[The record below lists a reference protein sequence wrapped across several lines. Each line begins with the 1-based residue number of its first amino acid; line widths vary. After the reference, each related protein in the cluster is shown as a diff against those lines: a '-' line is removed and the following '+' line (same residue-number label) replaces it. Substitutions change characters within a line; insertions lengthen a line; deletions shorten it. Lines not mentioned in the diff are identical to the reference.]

1 MLKDC
6 VAVLDIQ
13 SSHIDVVIG
22 EKSVNNTFIFRAKES
37 VEYYTFFDGAFYDIK
52 VLEEKISKLFIDII
66 EKNDISR
73 ISTCYVGV
81 PGEFFKV
88 LTTNYRIAFNKAR
101 RIAESDVKNLFDM
114 AYEGKEDCGYTLIN
128 RTAVYYAIDGIRS
141 DKVIGKLA
149 SNLSARLSFN
159 MVSNNYKEVVGDILS
174 RIGIKTIKFIPV
186 PYAEAMSLFTKEERD
201 ATKIL
206 IDVGNVTTT
215 ISILSGNALLYSSAF
230 ALGGGLITAY
240 LADKFK
246 CDFEVA
252 EMLKRKLNL
261 GLRQNTLSKY
271 VVFDDDNEFKFDR
284 DVANNIAID
293 LLNEIA
299 EQCDKELSK
308 CTLKIPS
315 DIETV
320 FTGGG
325 ICFIRGAVEHITTV
339 LGVFAKIA
347 VPNQPHYKKPNCSSL
362 ISLLDVAIDT
372 TRDKIFYYQGVN

>member
-22 EKSVNNTFIFRAKES
+22 EKSVNDTFIFRARES
-37 VEYYTFFDGAFYDIK
+37 VDYYTFFDGAFYDVK

-66 EKNDISR
+66 EKNDINK
-73 ISTCYVGV
+73 ITTCYVGV
-81 PGEFFKV
+81 PGEFFKIV
-88 LTTNYRIAFNKAR
+88 TTNYRIAFNKPR
-101 RIAESDVKNLFDM
+101 RIAISDVKNLFDM
-114 AYEGKEDCGYTLIN
+114 AYEGLNDCGYTLIN
-128 RTAVYYAIDGIRS
+128 RTAVYYAVDGVRCDSAIN
-141 DKVIGKLA
+141 KLG
-149 SNLSARLSFN
+149 STLLGRLSFN
-159 MVSNNYKEVVGDILS
+159 MVSNNYKEVVGDILN
-174 RIGIKTIKFIPV
+174 RVGIKTVKYLPIPYV
-186 PYAEAMSLFTKEERD
+186 EAMSLFTKEERD
-201 ATKIL
+201 QTKIL

-215 ISILSGNALLYSSAF
+215 ISIVSGNALLYSSAF

-252 EMLKRKLNL
+252 EKLKRKLNL

-271 VVFDDDNEFKFDR
+271 VVFDDDNEYKFDR
-284 DVANNIAID
+284 DVANGIAVD
-293 LLNEIA
+293 VLNEIA
-299 EQCDKELSK
+299 EACDKELSK

-325 ICFIRGAVEHITTV
+325 ICFVRGAVENITTT
-339 LGVFAKIA
+339 LGVFAKVA
-347 VPNQPHYKKPNCSSL
+347 VPKQPHYRKPNCSSL
-362 ISLLDVAIDT
+362 ISLLDIALET
-372 TRDKIFYYQGVN
+372 TRDKIFYY